1 MSAPAANM
9 GVAKEEMWLDQS
21 SVSIEIKPLSCF
33 PYFMGRSLAKQMGL
47 LKILNDIGPKVHQP
61 TGKMPTMPDYPIFR

>member
-1 MSAPAANM
+1 MEGEGEGE
-9 GVAKEEMWLDQS
+9 GVAREEMWLDQS

-33 PYFMGRSLAKQMGL
+33 PYFMGRSLAKQIR